1 LRFNVTSLAAK
12 AGKVKLVMSNPSSL
26 THSIAIEGNG
36 VTAAGSV
43 VTQGGTSTVS
53 ANLGQPRRS
62 IALAIRR
69 GRCWLP
75 VWWCCSSCSRR

>member
-53 ANLGQPRRS
+53 ANLRPGTYTFYCTVPGHREAGMQGT
-62 IALAIRR
+62 LT
-69 GRCWLP
+69 
-75 VWWCCSSCSRR
+75 VQ